1 MKTKLP
7 KKFIKSTKELFKKAN
22 MQAEFSD
29 FIDEISKKDWHRAYR
44 ITKANIDAYK
54 LAEVFAY
61 ESLYQ
66 YEPEDFLKEVPFAK
80 DAYYLPQDFK
90 AGKSQAFSLG
100 LIYIQEAS
108 AMLAAE
114 VLDAQPGEKIMDL
127 CAAPGGKSSQ
137 LATALNRAE
146 DPQSLLV
153 ANDISKARAGILSEN
168 LSRSGFKDTVVTS
181 FDPIDNKFL
190 ELNRE
195 QFDAV
200 QLDVPCSSEAMFRR
214 QNSAIRSW
222 YDYGP
227 KSVVDIQA
235 KLLDES
241 AKLLKA
247 GGRLVYSTCTFNYA
261 ENEEQIS
268 KFLDRHKDFYLLD
281 ASKHLKSQKGIRKAL
296 NFEDKY
302 DLDKCIRVWPQ
313 DQYGEGHFVA
323 LLQKSKDAE
332 PKRKDIKL
340 VKKKKDTG
348 IKEISKKE
356 ALSLFND
363 FLDTYF
369 TNKDFPE
376 DKDYYFIK
384 NNALYLKAETEMEL
398 VQLNIVKPSFK
409 LAEFKDNQDSYKLIP
424 SFDLIKQSS
433 FKDINYKLNLNPLDI
448 RVPGILKGQTL
459 VLSPEGENYLAGVEE
474 QGYIAIYIDEV
485 PLTWMKKNGK
495 TLKNLM
501 PKFIMQN

>member
-214 QNSAIRSW
+214 QNSAIRS
-222 YDYGP
+222 GMIM
-227 KSVVDIQA
+227 V
-235 KLLDES
+235 
-241 AKLLKA
+241 
-247 GGRLVYSTCTFNYA
+247 
-261 ENEEQIS
+261 
-268 KFLDRHKDFYLLD
+268 
-281 ASKHLKSQKGIRKAL
+281 
-296 NFEDKY
+296 
-302 DLDKCIRVWPQ
+302 
-313 DQYGEGHFVA
+313 
-323 LLQKSKDAE
+323 
-332 PKRKDIKL
+332 
-340 VKKKKDTG
+340 
-348 IKEISKKE
+348 
-356 ALSLFND
+356 
-363 FLDTYF
+363 
-369 TNKDFPE
+369 
-376 DKDYYFIK
+376 
-384 NNALYLKAETEMEL
+384 
-398 VQLNIVKPSFK
+398 
-409 LAEFKDNQDSYKLIP
+409 
-424 SFDLIKQSS
+424 
-433 FKDINYKLNLNPLDI
+433 LNL
-448 RVPGILKGQTL
+448 
-459 VLSPEGENYLAGVEE
+459 
-474 QGYIAIYIDEV
+474 
-485 PLTWMKKNGK
+485 
-495 TLKNLM
+495 
-501 PKFIMQN
+501 